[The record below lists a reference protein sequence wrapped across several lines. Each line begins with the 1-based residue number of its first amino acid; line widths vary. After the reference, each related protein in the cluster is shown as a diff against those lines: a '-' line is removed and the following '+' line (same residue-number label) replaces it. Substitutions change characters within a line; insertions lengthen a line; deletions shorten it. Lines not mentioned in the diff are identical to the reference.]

1 MEGTWS
7 VFSNEE
13 SGDGYSDILIE
24 APEQGV
30 GVVIELK
37 YAERGD
43 FAGACRE
50 ALTQIEKRGYTE
62 TLELDG
68 METIIRYGIACFRKR
83 CRVQKGQ

>member
-1 MEGTWS
+1 MR
-7 VFSNEE
+7 NR
-13 SGDGYSDILIE
+13 GDGYSDILIE
-24 APEQGV
+24 DAGTG

>member
-1 MEGTWS
+1 M
-7 VFSNEE
+7 
-13 SGDGYSDILIE
+13 
-24 APEQGV
+24 
-30 GVVIELK
+30 IELK

-83 CRVQKGQ
+83 CRVRKGTPESRSYGLRSMCADLG